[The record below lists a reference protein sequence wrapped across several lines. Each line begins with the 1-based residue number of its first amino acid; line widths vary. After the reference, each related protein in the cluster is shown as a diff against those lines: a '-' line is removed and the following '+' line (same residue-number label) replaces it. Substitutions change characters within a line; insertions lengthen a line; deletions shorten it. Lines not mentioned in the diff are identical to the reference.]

1 MSSDYTFRPN
11 EVTLADRAS
20 QDDRA
25 AFITK
30 TYLHLTGAVLA
41 FIALLTLFASLPVT
55 PAIIGS
61 ILGVGQ
67 WSWLLV
73 LGAFMAVSY
82 IADNWARNPTS
93 IGMQYAGLSLYV
105 IAFAMLCTV
114 PVTFAMMI
122 PDINGVGLVVQAGV
136 LTVVAFAALTLVVFV
151 TRMNFSFLGPILA
164 VAGFVALGTIA
175 AAILFGFNLG
185 LLFIGAML
193 IFATGAIL
201 YQTSNVLH
209 EFYIGQHVAA
219 SLALFAS
226 IGILFWYILQFV
238 MMMAGRD

>member
-1 MSSDYTFRPN
+1 MSNEYMFRPN

-20 QDDRA
+20 ADNRA

-30 TYLHLTGAVLA
+30 TYLHLTGAVIA

-61 ILGVGQ
+61 ILGIGT

-73 LGAFMAVSY
+73 MGAFMAVSY
-82 IADNWARNPTS
+82 IADSWARNPTS
-93 IGMQYAGLSLYV
+93 MGMQYAGLSLYV

-114 PVTFAMMI
+114 PVTFAMHM

-136 LTVVAFAALTLVVFV
+136 LTIVAFVALTLVVFV
-151 TRMNFSFLGPILA
+151 TRMNFSFLGPVLA
-164 VAGFVALGTIA
+164 VTGLIALGTIA
-175 AAILFGFNLG
+175 VSILFGFSLG
-185 LLFIGAML
+185 MLFIGAML
-193 IFATGAIL
+193 IFATGAVL

-238 MMMAGRD
+238 MAMARD

>member
-1 MSSDYTFRPN
+1 MSNEYMFRPN

-20 QDDRA
+20 ADNRA

-30 TYLHLTGAVLA
+30 TYLHLTGAVIA
-41 FIALLTLFASLPVT
+41 FIALLTVFASLPVT

-61 ILGVGQ
+61 ILGIGT

-73 LGAFMAVSY
+73 MGAFMAVSY
-82 IADNWARNPTS
+82 IADSWARNPTS
-93 IGMQYAGLSLYV
+93 MGMQYAGLSLYV

-114 PVTFAMMI
+114 PVTFAMHM

-136 LTVVAFAALTLVVFV
+136 LTIVAFVALTLVVFV
-151 TRMNFSFLGPILA
+151 TRMNFSFLGPVLA
-164 VAGFVALGTIA
+164 VTGLIALGTIA
-175 AAILFGFNLG
+175 VSILFGFSLG
-185 LLFIGAML
+185 MLFIGAML
-193 IFATGAIL
+193 IFATGAVL

-238 MMMAGRD
+238 MAMARD